1 MLGVINLRGIVV
13 PVFDLKKR
21 FAMAETEKSKKSVVI
36 ILTLEDRTIG
46 ILVDAV
52 SDIVNINKDQIKP
65 APKMERIV
73 DEEYLSG
80 LLSVE
85 ERMVVLLNVENLFS
99 QETLDSSEAV

>member
-1 MLGVINLRGIVV
+1 
-13 PVFDLKKR
+13 
-21 FAMAETEKSKKSVVI
+21 
-36 ILTLEDRTIG
+36 
-46 ILVDAV
+46 
-52 SDIVNINKDQIKP
+52 
-65 APKMERIV
+65 MERIV